1 MTKAICQRILR
12 NFFCKKSIPCCI
24 LRKSNL

>member
-1 MTKAICQRILR
+1 MIKAICQRISR
-12 NFFCKKSIPCCI
+12 NFFCKKSIHCCI